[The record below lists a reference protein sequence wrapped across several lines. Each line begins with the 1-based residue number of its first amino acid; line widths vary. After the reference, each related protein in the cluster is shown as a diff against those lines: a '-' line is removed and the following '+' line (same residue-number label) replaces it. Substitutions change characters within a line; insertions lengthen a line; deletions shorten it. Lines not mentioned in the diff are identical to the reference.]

1 MICDRC
7 KKREAT
13 TYLKTNINGVV
24 TEKHLCSECARFED
38 MGERNYVNTFFDDFF
53 SPSFDFGFSLPFEPA
68 FGFAYPNR
76 GNSILEQAKR
86 SIKVGAD
93 RFKKEMESHPNALKI
108 QGLKSE
114 LNEAVEKEDY
124 EKASRLKKEI
134 EDLQKGDKN
143 E

>member
-7 KKREAT
+7 KKREAVA
-13 TYLKTNINGVV
+13 YLKTNINGRV
-24 TEKHLCSECARFED
+24 TEKHLCSECVKYED
-38 MGERNYVNTFFDDFF
+38 MGERNYLDGFFDDFF

-68 FGFAYPNR
+68 FGFASPNR
-76 GNSILEQAKR
+76 GNSILEQAKK
-86 SIKVGAD
+86 SIRVGAD
-93 RFKKEMESHPNALKI
+93 KFKRDMESHPNALKI
-108 QGLKSE
+108 KSLKSE

-124 EKASRLKKEI
+124 EKASKLKKEI